1 MDSTFHVVA
10 IDGGAGTG
18 KSTTASLLSKRLN
31 FLHVDTGSHYRS
43 VTKHLLDNEINLTM
57 LDSYLDQNSILLTSE
72 VNENRSNLAI
82 NGLVYASDS
91 LRSAK
96 INQAVSNFAS
106 NPKVRQ
112 ILLGYQ
118 REQIEVA
125 RSENKSGLVM
135 EGRDIGTV
143 IFPDADLKVFLV
155 ADQKVRESRRI
166 NDGEVDQIAS
176 RDQLDSSRSIAPLKE
191 SGGSL
196 RVDTSLLT
204 VEEVYVT
211 ISKSLGFS

>member
-1 MDSTFHVVA
+1 MEF
-10 IDGGAGTG
+10 
-18 KSTTASLLSKRLN
+18 K
-31 FLHVDTGSHYRS
+31 
-43 VTKHLLDNEINLTM
+43 
-57 LDSYLDQNSILLTSE
+57 
-72 VNENRSNLAI
+72 
-82 NGLVYASDS
+82 
-91 LRSAK
+91 
-96 INQAVSNFAS
+96 SNFAS
-106 NPKVRQ
+106 NSKVRE
-112 ILLGYQ
+112 ILLRYQ

-143 IFPDADLKVFLV
+143 IYPDADLKVFLV

-176 RDQLDSSRSIAPLKE
+176 RDHLDSSRSVAPLRE

-196 RVDTSLLT
+196 RIDTSLLT
-204 VEEVYVT
+204 VEEVYFT

>member
-1 MDSTFHVVA
+1 MDRTFHVVA

-43 VTKHLLDNEINLTM
+43 VTKYLLDNEISLTM
-57 LDSYLDQNSILLTSE
+57 LDSYLDQNNILLTSE
-72 VNENRSNLAI
+72 VNDNRSNLAI
-82 NGLVYASDS
+82 NGLVYASNS

-112 ILLGYQ
+112 ILLSYQ

-143 IFPDADLKVFLV
+143 IYPDADLKVFLV

-176 RDQLDSSRSIAPLKE
+176 RDHLDSSRSVAPLRE

-196 RVDTSLLT
+196 RIDTSLLT
-204 VEEVYVT
+204 VEEVYFT

>member
-43 VTKHLLDNEINLTM
+43 ITKHLLDNEISLPM
-57 LDSYLDQNSILLTSE
+57 LDSYFDQNNILLTSE
-72 VNENRSNLAI
+72 VSENRSNLAI
-82 NGLVYASDS
+82 NGLVYASDL

-112 ILLGYQ
+112 MLLSYQ

-135 EGRDIGTV
+135 EGRDIGSV

>member
-1 MDSTFHVVA
+1 MDSTFLVVA

-43 VTKHLLDNEINLTM
+43 VTKHLLDNEINLKM
-57 LDSYLDQNSILLTSE
+57 LDSYFDQNNILLTSK
-72 VNENRSNLAI
+72 VDENRSHLAI
-82 NGLVYASDS
+82 NGLVYASDL
-91 LRSAK
+91 LRTAK
-96 INQAVSNFAS
+96 INQAVSNCAS

-112 ILLGYQ
+112 ILLQYQ

-143 IFPDADLKVFLV
+143 IYPDADLKVFLV

-166 NDGEVDQIAS
+166 RDGEVDQIAS

-196 RVDTSLLT
+196 RIDTSLLS

>member
-43 VTKHLLDNEINLTM
+43 VTKYLLDNEISLTM
-57 LDSYLDQNSILLTSE
+57 LDSYFDQNNILLTSE

-82 NGLVYASDS
+82 NGLVYASNS

-112 ILLGYQ
+112 ILLSYQ

-125 RSENKSGLVM
+125 QSENKSGLVM

-143 IFPDADLKVFLV
+143 IYPDADLKVFLV

-176 RDQLDSSRSIAPLKE
+176 RDHLDSSRSVAPLRE

-196 RVDTSLLT
+196 RIDTSLLT
-204 VEEVYVT
+204 VEEVYFT

>member
-18 KSTTASLLSKRLN
+18 KSTTASLLSERLN

-43 VTKHLLDNEINLTM
+43 VTKYLLDNEISLTM
-57 LDSYLDQNSILLTSE
+57 LDSYFDQNNILLTSE

-82 NGLVYASDS
+82 NGLVYASNS

-112 ILLGYQ
+112 ILLSYQ

-125 RSENKSGLVM
+125 QSENKSGLVM

-143 IFPDADLKVFLV
+143 IYPDADLKVFLV

-176 RDQLDSSRSIAPLKE
+176 RDQLDSSRSVAPLKE

>member
-1 MDSTFHVVA
+1 MDSTFLVVA

-43 VTKHLLDNEINLTM
+43 VTKHLLDNEINLKM
-57 LDSYLDQNSILLTSE
+57 LDSYFDQNNILLTSK
-72 VNENRSNLAI
+72 VDENRSHLAI
-82 NGLVYASDS
+82 NGLVYASDL
-91 LRSAK
+91 LRTAK
-96 INQAVSNFAS
+96 INQAVSNCAS

-112 ILLGYQ
+112 ILLQYQ
-118 REQIEVA
+118 RDQIEVA

-143 IFPDADLKVFLV
+143 IYPDADLKVFLV

-166 NDGEVDQIAS
+166 RDGEVDQIAS

-196 RVDTSLLT
+196 RIDTSLLS

>member
-1 MDSTFHVVA
+1 MNSAFHVVA

-43 VTKHLLDNEINLTM
+43 LTKHLLDKEISFPM
-57 LDSYLDQNSILLTSE
+57 LDSYLEQNNILLTSE
-72 VNENRSNLAI
+72 VKEDRSLLAI
-82 NGLVYASDS
+82 NGVVYASDL
-91 LRSAK
+91 LRTAEV
-96 INQAVSNFAS
+96 NHAVSNFAS

-112 ILLGYQ
+112 ILFSYQ

-143 IFPDADLKVFLV
+143 IYPDADLKVFLV

-166 NDGEVDQIAS
+166 KDGEVDQIAS

-196 RVDTSLLT
+196 RIDTSLLT

-211 ISKSLGFS
+211 ISKNLGF

>member
-43 VTKHLLDNEINLTM
+43 VTKHLLDNEISLTM
-57 LDSYLDQNSILLTSE
+57 LDSYFDQNNILLTSE
-72 VNENRSNLAI
+72 VNENRSHLAI
-82 NGLVYASDS
+82 NGLVYASDL

-112 ILLGYQ
+112 ILLSYQ

-135 EGRDIGTV
+135 EGRHIGTV